1 MDWGKSGG
9 SFRIDL
15 GKLYKGW
22 QAGWDRAQEETRG
35 DLLGGVH
42 GLVLG
47 LGGAA
52 KAGILGHDPVYGR
65 QINPTIYN
73 PNPDKGPPTL
83 KTHVAGQ
90 ANNFGRYGD
99 ISQQAP
105 GGWIRQQQKNRY
117 GRASTILTRGTS
129 RKTLLNKKKS

>member
-1 MDWGKSGG
+1 MSWFTQ
-9 SFRIDL
+9 SF
-15 GKLYKGW
+15 KEAE
-22 QAGWDRAQEETRG
+22 AGWKQAWDDSE
-35 DLLGGVH
+35 D
-42 GLVLG
+42 
-47 LGGAA
+47 
-52 KAGILGHDPVYGR
+52 KGILFQLGEAPIGMATGFFSGLFGGKPYTEGSRSTSRSSGTDR
-65 QINPTIYN
+65 L
-73 PNPDKGPPTL
+73 L